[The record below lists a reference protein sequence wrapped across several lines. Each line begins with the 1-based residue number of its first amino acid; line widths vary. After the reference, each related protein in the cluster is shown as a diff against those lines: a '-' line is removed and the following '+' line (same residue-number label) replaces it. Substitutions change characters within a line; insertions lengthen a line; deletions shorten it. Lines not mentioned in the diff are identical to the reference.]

1 MNLKQRILKLLY
13 PLTMRAGINNKKN
26 MNDQHKQP
34 SASIYDL
41 SVTLNN
47 GTLVPLSNY
56 KGKKVLIVN
65 TASNCG
71 YTPQYEQ
78 LQELYE
84 KNKQGLEIIGFPAN
98 DFKEQEKGTDEEI
111 ASFCKVNYGVSFP
124 LVRKSSVVKG
134 ADQHPVFEWLT
145 NAKANG
151 WNDAPPSWNF
161 CKFLVDEQGNLLHFF
176 EAGVS
181 PTGKE
186 ITDAVKQH

>member
-13 PLTMRAGINNKKN
+13 PLTMRSGINNKKN
-26 MNDQHKQP
+26 MNDQNKKP
-34 SASIYDL
+34 ATSLYDL
-41 SVTLNN
+41 SITLNN
-47 GTLVPLSNY
+47 GTVVPLSHY

-84 KNKQGLEIIGFPAN
+84 QNKQGLEVIGFPAN
-98 DFKEQEKGTDEEI
+98 DFKEQEKGSDEEI
-111 ASFCKVNYGVSFP
+111 ASFCKVNYGVTFP
-124 LVRKSSVVKG
+124 LARKSSVIKSP
-134 ADQHPVFEWLT
+134 DQHPVFEWLT
-145 NAKANG
+145 HSKANG
-151 WNDAPPSWNF
+151 WNDAAPSWNF

-181 PTGKE
+181 PTGSE
-186 ITDAVKQH
+186 IVNAVKQH